1 MVVHIEEY
9 LCFPVT
15 VLLSPERPEF
25 IFMGWWWRWGKNFE
39 REEIEKQEIIPI
51 LSIKMVRV
59 ASCYWEVEKSIHLP
73 FVWNDVILFAE

>member
-1 MVVHIEEY
+1 MMEV
-9 LCFPVT
+9 
-15 VLLSPERPEF
+15 
-25 IFMGWWWRWGKNFE
+25 GKNFE